1 VSGVPFVI
9 WLMFAA
15 NAALLLVNVKWA
27 NKNAELD
34 DNLIARNRLLKQL
47 EDLLFE
53 HAQDHEEG
61 EK

>member
-1 VSGVPFVI
+1 MSGVPFVI
-9 WLMFAA
+9 WLMFAV